1 MKEKLIRSLKEKIY
15 KNIALL
21 NVFVPSVYVGNNTV
35 LTRTIYGQK
44 LFVNTQDLSLAPHLL
59 LNRYWEKGVSDFF
72 VKLIKPGMRVVEVGG
87 NVGYYSVLA
96 ASKIGANGYIHTF
109 EANPTMHKLLQKNMD
124 INGFLPISKC
134 INKAVSD
141 RIDTVKFKIL
151 SEHLGGSYL
160 CEGLSLPRTAK
171 MPPAGGDIAS
181 SSKGGAC
188 TPRQAST
195 RETADVAAE
204 IIEVESTCLDLE
216 LGEDYPIDVL
226 KIDAEGA
233 EPLILKGAIN
243 LLKNNHNIKIILEF
257 CINNFPNS
265 DAEEYLNF
273 LRNLGFK
280 LYLIGS
286 NSKYKPVSNAEIINN
301 NQTQELFLSR

>member
-96 ASKIGANGYIHTF
+96 ASKIGSNGYIHTF

-160 CEGLSLPRTAK
+160 CEGLTPSF
-171 MPPAGGDIAS
+171 
-181 SSKGGAC
+181 KGGAC

-195 RETADVAAE
+195 RETDDVAAE

-257 CINNFPNS
+257 CINNFSNS
-265 DAEEYLNF
+265 DAEEYLNL

-286 NSKYKPVSNAEIINN
+286 NSKYKPVSNTEIINN
-301 NQTQELFLSR
+301 NQTQELFLFR